1 MEKGTSFSKDADKI
15 TEEETSSSGLDKD
28 KKEKEEDI
36 PSIPYY
42 RLYRY
47 ATSFDFLLLT
57 VGILAASINGAGLP
71 VLFIFFGD
79 ITTSFTEY
87 GKYDTCNFDY
97 TTCKDAG
104 LINATMTVTEFNDQ
118 IGSLQTSFR
127 SDAIQTV
134 LMMVYI
140 GCATFTCSTLQVA
153 CFSLQSVRQMKEIR
167 LEYFRS
173 ILRQDMGF
181 HDKTPAGEL
190 NVRLSSDINKV
201 ATGTGEK
208 ISSLIQ
214 YMAMAVSG
222 IVVGL
227 VYTWKMGLVTL
238 SVTPLI
244 AISSTLF
251 FMVSTVYTKKE
262 LSAYAKAGSIAEEA
276 ISAVRTVTALG
287 CQGRFTDRYTVNL
300 VDAKN
305 TGITRGALTGLSTG
319 ALYLFMY
326 GAYGLAFWYG
336 TSLVLSGEI
345 QVGDMMTAFFG
356 IIIGAFAL
364 GTAGSYFGAISEGKA
379 AAAKIFEVI
388 DMVPTID
395 VFSTEGERPTLDGS
409 IELKEVEFAYPTR
422 PEAQVLKKV
431 SLKVEQGK
439 TVALVGHSGCGKS
452 TIIQLIQRF
461 YDALGGS
468 IEIGGVDITKL
479 NVMQL
484 REEIGVVAQEPVLF
498 ATSIYENIR
507 WGREGCTMEEVREA
521 AKMANALNFIEEM
534 PHKFDT
540 LVGEGGGQMSGG
552 QKQRV
557 AIARA
562 ILRNPK
568 ILLLDEATSALD
580 NESEAIVQSALD
592 KASKGRTTIIVAHR
606 LSTVRNSDVII
617 AFDGGRVVER
627 GTHQELQSLGG
638 VYSKLCK
645 AQQFIH
651 ELDEGEVTEGEKKK
665 EEDKKDEVFDEE
677 VKILPNRVKSFEKK
691 RGESRSSSRTNDYKE
706 DKGEENVSLKRLI
719 YLNKPEWAYMG
730 IGTLFSAVAGSA
742 DPVSAIVFAQFL
754 TIFTLGDPD
763 EQTRLSILYAGAFV
777 GIGAA
782 AFISYTMEA
791 TLFTKA
797 GMELTT
803 RLRKK
808 TFAAILRQEMSFFDN
823 PDNNSGVLCSRLAS
837 DTTKVQGCTGGKLG
851 LVVKNFSSLGVS
863 LGISFAYSWKLTL
876 LMMAF
881 VPFLILGGLIEMKL
895 IIGDEEAV
903 KKEYAESSQIAVE
916 AITNV
921 RTIASLTRE
930 ETVLRNYDAAIS
942 VPIQKKK
949 NRSFLMGLAY
959 GYSQCTIFFTYAAVF
974 RLGIELVIMGDTT
987 FDNVFKVVT
996 AILFG
1001 ALAVAQN
1008 SSFAPDFAEA
1018 QTAAHRILKLI
1029 DDVPSIDAYSED
1041 GHKPS
1046 HCTGEIEL
1054 QDTRFSYPT
1063 RQETQVLNELSAK
1076 VKQGQTLALVGQ
1088 SGCGKSTTVQL
1099 IERFYDVTGGKVM
1112 IDGTDVRELNLQWL
1126 RQQIGLVSQEPVL
1139 FDLSI
1144 EDNIKYGDASR
1155 EPTHDEV
1162 VKAASDANAH
1172 DFISKL
1178 PDKYSTPAGTKGGKL
1193 SGGQKQRVAIA
1204 RALLRN
1210 PKILLLDEAT
1220 SALDTESEKIVQSA
1234 IDAAR
1239 SGRTC
1244 IVIAHRL
1251 STVRNADVIAVVDK
1265 GRVVEIGNHEELVAM
1280 KGAYFGLVNA
1290 S

>member
-1 MEKGTSFSKDADKI
+1 
-15 TEEETSSSGLDKD
+15 
-28 KKEKEEDI
+28 
-36 PSIPYY
+36 
-42 RLYRY
+42 
-47 ATSFDFLLLT
+47 
-57 VGILAASINGAGLP
+57 
-71 VLFIFFGD
+71 
-79 ITTSFTEY
+79 
-87 GKYDTCNFDY
+87 
-97 TTCKDAG
+97 
-104 LINATMTVTEFNDQ
+104 
-118 IGSLQTSFR
+118 
-127 SDAIQTV
+127 
-134 LMMVYI
+134 
-140 GCATFTCSTLQVA
+140 
-153 CFSLQSVRQMKEIR
+153 
-167 LEYFRS
+167 
-173 ILRQDMGF
+173 
-181 HDKTPAGEL
+181 
-190 NVRLSSDINKV
+190 
-201 ATGTGEK
+201 
-208 ISSLIQ
+208 
-214 YMAMAVSG
+214 
-222 IVVGL
+222 
-227 VYTWKMGLVTL
+227 
-238 SVTPLI
+238 
-244 AISSTLF
+244 
-251 FMVSTVYTKKE
+251 
-262 LSAYAKAGSIAEEA
+262 
-276 ISAVRTVTALG
+276 
-287 CQGRFTDRYTVNL
+287 
-300 VDAKN
+300 
-305 TGITRGALTGLSTG
+305 
-319 ALYLFMY
+319 
-326 GAYGLAFWYG
+326 
-336 TSLVLSGEI
+336 
-345 QVGDMMTAFFG
+345 
-356 IIIGAFAL
+356 
-364 GTAGSYFGAISEGKA
+364 
-379 AAAKIFEVI
+379 
-388 DMVPTID
+388 
-395 VFSTEGERPTLDGS
+395 
-409 IELKEVEFAYPTR
+409 
-422 PEAQVLKKV
+422 
-431 SLKVEQGK
+431 
-439 TVALVGHSGCGKS
+439 
-452 TIIQLIQRF
+452 
-461 YDALGGS
+461 
-468 IEIGGVDITKL
+468 
-479 NVMQL
+479 
-484 REEIGVVAQEPVLF
+484 
-498 ATSIYENIR
+498 
-507 WGREGCTMEEVREA
+507 MEEVREA
-521 AKMANALNFIEEM
+521 ARMANALKFIEEM
-534 PHKFDT
+534 PDKFDT

-552 QKQRV
+552 QKQRI

-617 AFDGGRVVER
+617 AFDGGKVVEK
-627 GTHQELQSLGG
+627 GTHEELQSLGG

-651 ELDEGEVTEGEKKK
+651 ELDEEVVEEEKKIK
-665 EEDKKDEVFDEE
+665 EEKKDSVFDDE

-691 RGESRSSSRTNDYKE
+691 RGESHSSSRITDEE
-706 DKGEENVSLKRLI
+706 DKDENKVSLKRLI
-719 YLNKPEWAYMG
+719 YLNRPEWAYMG
-730 IGTLFSAVAGSA
+730 VGTLFSAIAGSA

-754 TIFTLGDPD
+754 TIFTLPDPD
-763 EQTRLSILYAGAFV
+763 EQTRLSIVYAAAFV
-777 GIGAA
+777 GVGAA
-782 AFISYTMEA
+782 AFIAYTLEA

-797 GMELTT
+797 GMELTS

-808 TFAAILRQEMSFFDN
+808 AFSAILRQEISFFDN

-837 DTTKVQGCTGGKLG
+837 DATKVQGCTGGKLG

-863 LGISFAYSWKLTL
+863 LGIAFAYSWKLTL

-881 VPFLILGGLIEMKL
+881 VPFLILGGIIEMKF

-903 KKEYAESSQIAVE
+903 KKEYAQSSQIAVE

-930 ETVLRNYDAAIS
+930 ETVLRNYDNSVS

-949 NRSFLMGLAY
+949 NRSLMMGLAY

-974 RLGIELVIMGDTT
+974 RLGIELVIIGDTS
-987 FDNVFKVVT
+987 FDNVFKVIT

-1018 QTAAHRILKLI
+1018 QVAAHRILKLI

-1041 GHKPS
+1041 GHKPA

-1054 QDTRFSYPT
+1054 SKTRFSYPT
-1063 RQETQVLNELSAK
+1063 RQETQVLNELSVK

-1088 SGCGKSTTVQL
+1088 SGCGKSTTIQL

-1112 IDGTDVRELNLQWL
+1112 VDGTDVKELNLAWL

-1144 EDNIKYGDASR
+1144 EENIKYGDCSR
-1155 EPTHDEV
+1155 KVTHDEV

-1172 DFISKL
+1172 NFISEL
-1178 PDKYSTPAGTKGGKL
+1178 PNNYSTPAGTKGGKL

-1265 GRVVEIGNHEELVAM
+1265 GKIVEIGNHDELVAM

>member
-1 MEKGTSFSKDADKI
+1 
-15 TEEETSSSGLDKD
+15 
-28 KKEKEEDI
+28 
-36 PSIPYY
+36 
-42 RLYRY
+42 
-47 ATSFDFLLLT
+47 
-57 VGILAASINGAGLP
+57 
-71 VLFIFFGD
+71 
-79 ITTSFTEY
+79 
-87 GKYDTCNFDY
+87 
-97 TTCKDAG
+97 
-104 LINATMTVTEFNDQ
+104 
-118 IGSLQTSFR
+118 
-127 SDAIQTV
+127 
-134 LMMVYI
+134 
-140 GCATFTCSTLQVA
+140 
-153 CFSLQSVRQMKEIR
+153 
-167 LEYFRS
+167 
-173 ILRQDMGF
+173 
-181 HDKTPAGEL
+181 
-190 NVRLSSDINKV
+190 
-201 ATGTGEK
+201 
-208 ISSLIQ
+208 
-214 YMAMAVSG
+214 
-222 IVVGL
+222 
-227 VYTWKMGLVTL
+227 
-238 SVTPLI
+238 
-244 AISSTLF
+244 
-251 FMVSTVYTKKE
+251 
-262 LSAYAKAGSIAEEA
+262 
-276 ISAVRTVTALG
+276 
-287 CQGRFTDRYTVNL
+287 
-300 VDAKN
+300 
-305 TGITRGALTGLSTG
+305 
-319 ALYLFMY
+319 
-326 GAYGLAFWYG
+326 
-336 TSLVLSGEI
+336 
-345 QVGDMMTAFFG
+345 
-356 IIIGAFAL
+356 
-364 GTAGSYFGAISEGKA
+364 
-379 AAAKIFEVI
+379 
-388 DMVPTID
+388 
-395 VFSTEGERPTLDGS
+395 
-409 IELKEVEFAYPTR
+409 
-422 PEAQVLKKV
+422 
-431 SLKVEQGK
+431 
-439 TVALVGHSGCGKS
+439 
-452 TIIQLIQRF
+452 
-461 YDALGGS
+461 
-468 IEIGGVDITKL
+468 
-479 NVMQL
+479 
-484 REEIGVVAQEPVLF
+484 
-498 ATSIYENIR
+498 
-507 WGREGCTMEEVREA
+507 
-521 AKMANALNFIEEM
+521 
-534 PHKFDT
+534 
-540 LVGEGGGQMSGG
+540 
-552 QKQRV
+552 
-557 AIARA
+557 
-562 ILRNPK
+562 
-568 ILLLDEATSALD
+568 
-580 NESEAIVQSALD
+580 
-592 KASKGRTTIIVAHR
+592 
-606 LSTVRNSDVII
+606 
-617 AFDGGRVVER
+617 
-627 GTHQELQSLGG
+627 
-638 VYSKLCK
+638 
-645 AQQFIH
+645 
-651 ELDEGEVTEGEKKK
+651 
-665 EEDKKDEVFDEE
+665 
-677 VKILPNRVKSFEKK
+677 
-691 RGESRSSSRTNDYKE
+691 
-706 DKGEENVSLKRLI
+706 
-719 YLNKPEWAYMG
+719 
-730 IGTLFSAVAGSA
+730 
-742 DPVSAIVFAQFL
+742 
-754 TIFTLGDPD
+754 
-763 EQTRLSILYAGAFV
+763 
-777 GIGAA
+777 
-782 AFISYTMEA
+782 
-791 TLFTKA
+791 
-797 GMELTT
+797 
-803 RLRKK
+803 
-808 TFAAILRQEMSFFDN
+808 
-823 PDNNSGVLCSRLAS
+823 
-837 DTTKVQGCTGGKLG
+837 
-851 LVVKNFSSLGVS
+851 
-863 LGISFAYSWKLTL
+863 
-876 LMMAF
+876 MMAF